1 MQPRF
6 RHILVPLETAVRC
19 HAALDVAFEMAVQ
32 NKASVSLLH
41 IVQTIEAGPDG
52 PDEETRQFYAQ
63 VCQRAESDLE
73 QLARR
78 FQEALVECE
87 CKVHV
92 GDRLKEILS
101 FAANH
106 KVDLIVMCSHRI
118 DPEHIAET
126 WGTLSY
132 KVSVLCEC
140 PVLLLK

>member
-6 RHILVPLETAVRC
+6 HHILVPLETAVSSYS
-19 HAALDVAFEMAVQ
+19 AVDVAFELAVQ

-41 IVQTIEAGPDG
+41 IVQAIDAGTDG
-52 PDEETRQFYAQ
+52 PDEETRQFYSQ
-63 VCQRAESDLE
+63 VCQLAESNLE

-78 FQEALVECE
+78 FEEASINCE
-87 CKVHV
+87 FKVHV
-92 GDRLKEILS
+92 GDRLQGILS
-101 FAANH
+101 FASHH

-118 DPEHIAET
+118 DPQHIAET

>member
-6 RHILVPLETAVRC
+6 RHILVPLETAISS
-19 HAALDVAFEMAVQ
+19 HAAVDVAFEIAVQ
-32 NKASVSLLH
+32 NKAAVSLLH
-41 IVQTIEAGPDG
+41 VVQAIEAGPDG

-63 VCQRAESDLE
+63 VCSRNEADLE

-78 FQEALVECE
+78 FEEASIDCE
-87 CKVHV
+87 FKVHV
-92 GDRLKEILS
+92 GDRLQEILS
-101 FAANH
+101 FAAH
-106 KVDLIVMCSHRI
+106 HQVDLIVMCSHRI
-118 DPEHIAET
+118 DPEHVAET

>member
-1 MQPRF
+1 M
-6 RHILVPLETAVRC
+6 
-19 HAALDVAFEMAVQ
+19 DVAFEMAVQ
-32 NKASVSLLH
+32 NKATVSLLH
-41 IVQTIEAGPDG
+41 VVQIIEAGPDG

-63 VCQRAESDLE
+63 VCKRAESDLE

-78 FQEALVECE
+78 FEEASLECE
-87 CKVHV
+87 FKVHV
-92 GDRLKEILS
+92 GDRLHEILS

-106 KVDLIVMCSHRI
+106 KVDLIVMCSHRV

>member
-1 MQPRF
+1 M
-6 RHILVPLETAVRC
+6 
-19 HAALDVAFEMAVQ
+19 DVAFEMAVQ
-32 NKASVSLLH
+32 NKATVSLLH
-41 IVQTIEAGPDG
+41 VVQIIEASPDG

-63 VCQRAESDLE
+63 VCKRAESDLE

-78 FQEALVECE
+78 FEEASLECE
-87 CKVHV
+87 FKVHV
-92 GDRLKEILS
+92 GDRLHEILS

-106 KVDLIVMCSHRI
+106 KVDLIVMCSHRV